1 MRTEFKNSIHMN
13 YISQK
18 ITSVQP
24 SNGDDSWYYASQ
36 VCDVATP

>member
-1 MRTEFKNSIHMN
+1 MN

-24 SNGDDSWYYASQ
+24 SNGDDSGIMPHKFAMLQ
-36 VCDVATP
+36 PNET